1 MVVEQWSQSVCD
13 APSEMMKVI
22 RTARALKN
30 MEKWTTTSAMEQLV
44 HFPLTQSHNAGTHN
58 TEKYEGCGCGPVVM
72 TLNVFQESLSKVRQS
87 QMTLGVMQ
95 NISVMTANN
104 RWCGTS

>member
-1 MVVEQWSQSVCD
+1 MRE
-13 APSEMMKVI
+13 AI
-22 RTARALKN
+22 RTVKN
-30 MEKWTTTSAMEQLV
+30 MEKRTIMSAMEHLAR
-44 HFPLTQSHNAGTHN
+44 FPLTQPHNAGTHN

-95 NISVMTANN
+95 NISVMTANT